1 MDPVIAKH
9 SQRLAA
15 IPDLEDLT
23 FGVPS
28 GFFWENCSPGIAEAV
43 ERALRSLEKAGAR
56 LVRFDLS
63 GLDEIFEV
71 FLKGGVAAPELA
83 ALSGRNCRTVF
94 RIWIRTWWH
103 GCAPQR
109 SCRLGNISTG
119 WSLSSVFPALPPW
132 NWRVSMPCL
141 RPPLH

>member
-71 FLKGGVAAPELA
+71 FLIGGVAAPDLVVFIRGELA
-83 ALSGRNCRTVF
+83 DVVPDLDPNWVARLRTAEELSDWEY
-94 RIWIRTWWH
+94 I
-103 GCAPQR
+103 
-109 SCRLGNISTG
+109 
-119 WSLSSVFPALPPW
+119 
-132 NWRVSMPCL
+132 
-141 RPPLH
+141 